1 MPRPMSI
8 GWDPKISRVDSTS
21 QSAGAEPVKAEQNPP
36 KSPESFDAPPLQGK
50 PIKTP
55 EHAKISPEKSDRGP
69 KSDALEKEMG
79 ALKTALRGPKNDR
92 LSAAQTAIALAF
104 SYKLR
109 RNRSARRQGLQLL
122 EDVGSALPEMN
133 DAIQQLRSLL
143 EAEGLL
149 QENSENA
156 TLEAC
161 QRIIELLT
169 QLELDSAGETF

>member
-1 MPRPMSI
+1 MSI
-8 GWDPKISRVDSTS
+8 GWDPKISRVDPTS
-21 QSAGAEPVKAEQNPP
+21 KNESAEPAKADHTAP
-36 KSPESFDAPPLQGK
+36 KALESFKAPPLPGK
-50 PIKTP
+50 PIDTP

-79 ALKTALRGPKNDR
+79 TLKAALRGPKSDR

-122 EDVGSALPEMN
+122 EQVGSALPEINEAM
-133 DAIQQLRSLL
+133 QQLKSLL

-161 QRIIELLT
+161 QRIIELLS